1 MLTGKHRSAEMIM
14 SRGLPGMP
22 SSSFVLRGL
31 PGMPSSS
38 FVLINDRT
46 VAYRCPEHKQT
57 TALTSKRSPLII
69 AQAETS

>member
-14 SRGLPGMP
+14 S
-22 SSSFVLRGL
+22 RGL

>member
-1 MLTGKHRSAEMIM
+1 VAEPVGRTTILIRTGKRRSAEIIT
-14 SRGLPGMP
+14 SPGLPGI
-22 SSSFVLRGL
+22 L
-31 PGMPSSS
+31 SSS